1 MAAQA
6 VKGPSVRG
14 VRLGA
19 GAGNE
24 VLERLDLLLLCE
36 EDRGLAIMD
45 MSTGYHLLTKRSV
58 GAIESTE
65 GLVFGPVAFAKEGDG
80 EVIMD

>member
-1 MAAQA
+1 MTLCWEYKKKEAVAAQA
-6 VKGPSVRG
+6 MKGPSVRG

-24 VLERLDLLLLCE
+24 VLEGLDLLLLRE

-45 MSTGYHLLTKRSV
+45 MSTVYHYY
-58 GAIESTE
+58 
-65 GLVFGPVAFAKEGDG
+65 
-80 EVIMD
+80 

>member
-1 MAAQA
+1 MSWCRHRMTLYWAYKKKAAVAAQA
-6 VKGPSVRG
+6 AKGPSVNG

-36 EDRGLAIMD
+36 EDRGLATMD
-45 MSTGYHLLTKRSV
+45 MSTGYHC
-58 GAIESTE
+58 
-65 GLVFGPVAFAKEGDG
+65 
-80 EVIMD
+80 